1 MTGDHA
7 ASRPGTGTEN
17 PYLDQVHRNLPRLLA
32 NFDRDRTSQT
42 YGVGDRFH
50 WAWKLIDFPNGT
62 FQAAAGGLSR
72 LVDAQLLPDWL
83 SEEAA
88 LRRID
93 AMFTGARAITAPD
106 GSLCEAFP
114 REASF
119 CVSAM
124 VAAELLTAI
133 ELLGDRISPA
143 SRKDYLRTVEPMCD
157 FLHRQDEHHG
167 IISNHLA
174 TAVQALVLWEDV
186 GGGGGIDRAH
196 VFLDRILAHQS
207 AEGWFREYD
216 GADPGYQ
223 SWLTSALADV
233 HGRRPDLGLAEPLAR
248 SIRFLWHFAHP
259 DGSFGGVYGSR
270 STRFCFPAGLEFL
283 ASESTEARALCTW
296 LRPATA
302 EHRLVTLDVADDP
315 NLVPFFNDY
324 CGAATSVSRS
334 RAAAD
339 SPPALPANGPPFR
352 RHFPEAGIL
361 VDRGAGHYTV
371 IGTGKG
377 GAFLHLPDGADR
389 IEDPGYVAQ
398 DSQDNIVTGQAGGGE
413 SEVSIDGDRIEIVT
427 PLRRLHR
434 PYPRAFDFV
443 ILRLLS
449 LTAFRSL
456 WLGNLVKRLLA
467 RYLVTGKPRPVGR
480 VRRSIALGRDM
491 HVEDV
496 ATDGPM
502 LTPLPDK
509 SGFSAIHMAS
519 QGYWQK
525 SDDAP

>member
-1 MTGDHA
+1 M
-7 ASRPGTGTEN
+7 N
-17 PYLDQVHRNLPRLLA
+17 PYLDQIHRNLPRLLA

-62 FQAAAGGLSR
+62 FQAAAGGLAR
-72 LVDAQLLPDWL
+72 LVDARLLPDWL
-83 SEEAA
+83 SEDAA

-124 VAAELLTAI
+124 VAAELLTAV
-133 ELLGDRISPA
+133 ELLGDRIAPE
-143 SRKDYLRTVEPMCD
+143 RRQDHLRTIEPICD

-174 TAVQALVLWEDV
+174 AAVQALVLWEDI
-186 GGGGGIDRAH
+186 GGGGGIDRARL
-196 VFLDRILAHQS
+196 FLDRILAHQS
-207 AEGWFREYD
+207 TEGWFREYD

-223 SWLTSALADV
+223 TWLTSALADV
-233 HGRRPDLGLAEPLAR
+233 HNRRPDLGLAEPLAR
-248 SIRFLWHFAHP
+248 SLRFLWHFAHP

-270 STRFCFPAGLEFL
+270 STRFCFPAGLESL
-283 ASESTEARALCTW
+283 AAESAEARALCAW

-302 EHRLVTLDVADDP
+302 EHRLVTLDVADAP

-324 CGAATSVSRS
+324 CGAAASVSRS
-334 RAAAD
+334 RTAED
-339 SPPALPANGPPFR
+339 SAPALPADGPPFR
-352 RHFPEAGIL
+352 HHFQEAGIL
-361 VDRGAGHYTV
+361 VDRGTGHYTV

-377 GAFLHLPDGADR
+377 GAVLHLPDGAGR
-389 IEDPGYVAQ
+389 IEDPGYVAR
-398 DSQDNIVTGQAGGGE
+398 DSHGNVVVGQAGDGE
-413 SEVSIDGDRIEIVT
+413 GEVSIDGDRVEIGI

-434 PYPRAFDFV
+434 PYPGAFDFV

-449 LTAFRSL
+449 MTAFRSL
-456 WLGNLVKRLLA
+456 SLGNFVKRLLA

-480 VRRSIALGRDM
+480 VQRTIALGRDLQ
-491 HVEDV
+491 VEDV
-496 ATDGPM
+496 VTDGLV
-502 LTPLPDK
+502 LTPLSDK

-519 QGYWQK
+519 QGYWQR